1 MSFDL
6 KINHLCPHIQTEEV
20 HVCES
25 DGRRV
30 ILNDIMAST
39 NPSSLRVKVN
49 GVEWDRNNRLEAPAV
64 FDILEDIEISRVA
77 ATGYQLVLPDVP
89 AMRGD
94 QQGRFASSDQ
104 HVIVRACTTESV
116 PFSQLAERP
125 QTFLI
130 GQNLD
135 ATPLYVDHASAHAW
149 GLVRPRLERAVSSSY
164 DGDAILDRYD
174 ANPNIDPTD
183 LLKNPDIIRPELER
197 VLRPRYDLEPWA
209 TAEILSRFDADPTS
223 PTYGTVV
230 DGEFRDGLLDGLTV
244 PEDVEASVFALIGE
258 KGRQDAVFDVTDSV
272 REDVEVALGSVR
284 PQLAR
289 ALDADPGLTA
299 SQRQVVLARYD
310 ADPSLDAEALLEGI
324 PASESTAQQIYALI
338 GDFPPDTRRVEI
350 PITSRLP
357 LLGRYDFIEGEVSPE
372 DVRATVNGEE
382 VEVVEVDGF
391 TGAVTLASAPYP
403 CDLVEFSYCWKMKL
417 LFVNG
422 ESGVVAVDPHHLG
435 ATGSGVEIRS
445 VDVRYFTRVK
455 DGWSLVPNVGSIGG
469 QLDILFDTTK
479 RTDKGRV
486 ILEDIGDLANGF
498 NTVFQASQ
506 SPLLPFN
513 AGFFSD
519 STETL
524 SNSAPVSLNGEITV
538 PTAFDPILGLI
549 QLESPP
555 APGQDLRISYYY
567 RMSGDEGSP
576 NPFEPDI
583 IEVDYVTERTN
594 CHRCNAMGRLDD
606 MHYSPVNGAM
616 VTVRTEQKLRQ
627 DLYKI
632 VGTVV
637 GSNPFHRFYGTNF
650 TIYIGQSGPAGF
662 FQAQLTNEMITA
674 LGALQ
679 RLQNDQ
685 FTYQAE
691 FIDRREL
698 INAVQ
703 SVNVRQVIE
712 VDPGIFQVDV
722 SLLSDAANVVYARV
736 LLTEEG
742 VTLLDR
748 AKGGELEAIPQ

>member
-1 MSFDL
+1 VSFDL
-6 KINHLCPHIQTEEV
+6 KVNHLCPHLQTEEI

-39 NPSSLRVKVN
+39 SPASLRVKVN
-49 GVEWDRNNRLEAPAV
+49 GVEWDRDNRLESPAV
-64 FDILEDIEISRVA
+64 FDILEEISQA
-77 ATGYQLVLPDVP
+77 ADTHYQLVLPAVP
-89 AMRGD
+89 AVRGD
-94 QQGRFASSDQ
+94 QQGNFASNDQ
-104 HVIVRACTTESV
+104 HVIVRACATEKV
-116 PFSQLAERP
+116 PLEQLTGRP
-125 QTFLI
+125 QTFVI
-130 GQNLD
+130 GQNQG
-135 ATPLYVDHASAHAW
+135 ATPLYVEQSAAHAW
-149 GLVRPRLERAVSSSY
+149 GLIRPELARALVPTH
-164 DGDAILDRYD
+164 DKDDILARYD
-174 ANPNIDPTD
+174 ANPAIDPSD
-183 LLKNPDIIRPELER
+183 LLKNPDVIRPELER
-197 VLRPRYDLEPWA
+197 ILQPRIDLEPWMS
-209 TAEILSRFDADPTS
+209 AEVLSRFDADPTS

-230 DGEFRDGLLDGLTV
+230 DGVFRDGLLDGLAV
-244 PEDVEASVFALIGE
+244 PGDIADAVFALIGE
-258 KGRQDAVFDVTDSV
+258 KGRSDAVFDVTDST
-272 REDVEVALGSVR
+272 REDVEVALGAPR
-284 PQLAR
+284 PQLSR
-289 ALDADPGLTA
+289 ILDADPGLTA
-299 SQRQVVLARYD
+299 SDRQAILARYD
-310 ADPSLDAEALLEGI
+310 ADPSTSSEDLLDGYPVSEAASQQTAALLDGF
-324 PASESTAQQIYALI
+324 Q
-338 GDFPPDTRRVEI
+338 PDVRRVEI
-350 PITSRLP
+350 PITPRLP
-357 LLGRYDFIEGEVSPE
+357 LLGRYDFIEGEISPD

-382 VEVVEVDGF
+382 VEVSEVDGF
-391 TGAVTLASAPYP
+391 TGAVTLADAPYP
-403 CDLVEFSYCWKMKL
+403 CDLVEFEYCWKMRL

-435 ATGSGVEIRS
+435 VTGSEVEIRG
-445 VDVRYFTRVK
+445 VDVRYFTPIR
-455 DGWSLVPNVGSIGG
+455 DGWALVPNAGSIGG
-469 QLDILFDTTK
+469 QLDIMFDTTK

-486 ILEDIGDLANGF
+486 ILEDIGGLANGF
-498 NTVFQASQ
+498 NTVFQTAK
-506 SPLLPFN
+506 SPLLPFD

-519 STETL
+519 PADTL
-524 SNSAPVSLNGEITV
+524 YNSAPTSVNGEIV
-538 PTAFDPILGLI
+538 IPPAFDPVLGLV

-555 APGQDLRISYYY
+555 GPGQDVRISYYY
-567 RMSGDEGSP
+567 RMSGSDDDP
-576 NPFEPDI
+576 TNPFEPDI

-606 MHYSPVNGAM
+606 IHYSPVNGAL
-616 VTVRTEQKLRQ
+616 VTVRTEQKLKQ

-662 FQAQLTNEMITA
+662 FQAQLTNEMIVA

-679 RLQNDQ
+679 RLQNEQ

-703 SVNVRQVIE
+703 SVNVRQVVE

-722 SLLSDAANVVYARV
+722 SLLSDAANVVDARV